1 MMLVVKNLPTF
12 LRNVREEGLT
22 PGSGRSPGGGHSNPL
37 QFSCLENPMDR
48 GAGWATVQRVA
59 KSWTQIK
66 WLNVHTGSINLHVTY
81 FWFNNAFSFIFTPS
95 IQILSITSESSWT
108 LFVPKSE
115 LCNSGGFFLPSQ
127 EKKDGGINWEIG
139 NTTYFYCE
147 NKIYHLLIHL
157 R

>member
-1 MMLVVKNLPTF
+1 MTPWTIAHQAPLSIGFSRQEYWSGLPCPSPRDLPDPGIEPESPALQSDYLPSEPPGKPLVHQNGEPFYYFQMMLVVKNLPTF

-66 WLNVHTGSINLHVTY
+66 
-81 FWFNNAFSFIFTPS
+81 
-95 IQILSITSESSWT
+95 
-108 LFVPKSE
+108 
-115 LCNSGGFFLPSQ
+115 
-127 EKKDGGINWEIG
+127 
-139 NTTYFYCE
+139 
-147 NKIYHLLIHL
+147 
-157 R
+157 